1 MLSPTQALRRILAAL
16 SDLSPLPPE
25 RVPLAGVIGRALAE
39 DVRAPSD
46 LPPFD
51 ASTMDGYALR
61 AADARRASARLPVA
75 FEVFAGRPAP
85 GPLPAGACC
94 RIATGAPLPPGAD
107 AVEMQE
113 EAHRSGRDV
122 LFARAA
128 ERWRFVRRR
137 GSDLASGAVGLI
149 RGTVLDPGAIGLAAS
164 LGRAELR
171 VFRRPRVAILPTGD
185 ELASPQGAAAEPG
198 LILESNGYAMA
209 AAVLDAGAVPLLLP
223 RAEDSAASLAAAL
236 EAARGCDALVT
247 TGGTQAGPRDLLR
260 AALSAAGARLVR
272 WRVAI
277 RPAGSFTFGRWDR
290 AAVFGLPGTPGAALV
305 SFEVFVRPVLRA
317 MAGLPGAGRPVIVAR
332 LASAQSK
339 PAALT
344 VYTRVRLEPRRSGLV
359 AVPLS
364 RVPGALAS
372 LASQDGLAILPV
384 GRDRMRRG
392 STVEVIVTRPPAT

>member
-1 MLSPTQALRRILAAL
+1 MLPPSTALRRILASL
-16 SDLSPLPPE
+16 SDVAPLPAE
-25 RVPLAGVIGRALAE
+25 RVPLAGVFGRALAE
-39 DVRAPSD
+39 DVWAPDD
-46 LPPFD
+46 LPPFE

-61 AADARRASARLPVA
+61 AADARRAGARLPVA
-75 FEVFAGRPAP
+75 FEVLAGRPAP
-85 GPLPAGACC
+85 GSLPAGACC
-94 RIATGAPLPPGAD
+94 RIATGAPLPDGAD

-113 EAHRSGRDV
+113 EVRRSGRAAV
-122 LFARAA
+122 FARAA

-137 GSDLASGAVGLI
+137 GSDLEAGAIGLP

-171 VFRRPRVAILPTGD
+171 VHRRPRVAILPTGD
-185 ELASPQGAAAEPG
+185 ELASPQGAPAAPG
-198 LILESNGYAMA
+198 HIPESNGYAMA
-209 AAVLDAGAVPLLLP
+209 AAIEDAGGVPLLLP
-223 RAEDSAASLAAAL
+223 RAEDSAGSLAAAL

-260 AALSAAGARLVR
+260 AALAAAGARVAR

-277 RPAGSFTFGRWDR
+277 RPASSFTFGRWER

-305 SFEVFVRPVLRA
+305 SFEVLVRPALRA
-317 MAGLPGAGRPVIVAR
+317 MAGLRGAGRPVIVAR

-344 VYTRVRLEPRRSGLV
+344 VYTRVRLEARRSGLV

-364 RVPGALAS
+364 RVAGALAS
-372 LASQDGLAILPV
+372 LARQDGLVILPA
-384 GRDRMRRG
+384 GRDRVARG
-392 STVEVIVTRPPAT
+392 ARVEVIVTRAPAT